1 MCILGFFLRNT
12 AKIAMLAKV
21 SGIRVSEGNS
31 GTEEDGVGAVV
42 MFVGVSVG
50 VRVGVEVS
58 VGCCVDKGVNVG
70 VGLAVVSG
78 VGV

>member
-1 MCILGFFLRNT
+1 LGFFLRNT
-12 AKIAMLAKV
+12 TKIAMLAKV
-21 SGIRVSEGNS
+21 SGIMGVSEGNS

-58 VGCCVDKGVNVG
+58 VGCCVDEGVNVG
-70 VGLAVVSG
+70 VRLAVVSG